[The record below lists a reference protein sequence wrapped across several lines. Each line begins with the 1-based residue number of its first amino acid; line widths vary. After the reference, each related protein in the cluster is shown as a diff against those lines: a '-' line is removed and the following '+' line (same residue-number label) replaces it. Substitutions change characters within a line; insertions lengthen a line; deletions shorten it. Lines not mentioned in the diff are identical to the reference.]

1 VLQQSFR
8 SRLTWAGGGLGAMTV
23 VTVPVQVPPPFFGAG
38 LIVTGILSALAALL
52 TSAPERVPSPKVARL
67 PQVTRCT

>member
-1 VLQQSFR
+1 
-8 SRLTWAGGGLGAMTV
+8 MTV

-52 TSAPERVPSPKVARL
+52 MNNPRVP
-67 PQVTRCT
+67 